1 MEQEPTT
8 ISLILSSLPA
18 ILAALGGVLIGYYN
32 YSVRKREGDYKS
44 ISQLQ
49 EHVAALMERNEKQD
63 KTIGE
68 LQLQNAQQTI
78 TVTNLVE
85 KLQAMQE
92 EIDSLEG
99 DLAFERGEKLLYK
112 QKYEK
117 ELSEKMFI
125 LNENQ
130 QMKKDIE
137 TLKSEISSLK
147 AQLGITTR

>member
-44 ISQLQ
+44 ISQLH

-63 KTIGE
+63 KIIGE

-85 KLQAMQE
+85 KLQTMQE
-92 EIDSLEG
+92 EIDSLKG

>member
-1 MEQEPTT
+1 MEQESTT
-8 ISLILSSLPA
+8 ISLILSSMPA

-49 EHVAALMERNEKQD
+49 EHVACLMERNEKQD
-63 KTIGE
+63 KIIGE
-68 LQLQNAQQTI
+68 LQLQNAQQTV

-85 KLQAMQE
+85 KLQTMQE
-92 EIDSLEG
+92 EIDSLKG